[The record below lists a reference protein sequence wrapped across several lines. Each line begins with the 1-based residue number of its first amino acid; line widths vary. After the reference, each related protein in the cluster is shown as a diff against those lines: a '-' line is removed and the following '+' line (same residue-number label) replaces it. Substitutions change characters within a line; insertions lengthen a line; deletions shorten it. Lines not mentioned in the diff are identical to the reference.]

1 MILFLILNLAIS
13 TSNAAQTYSLSEC
26 YEFAVKR
33 SETILDQQ
41 EQLKQ
46 TEEHYNQAIGAVL
59 PQITATASY
68 LMQQQLPNSSG
79 FLQST
84 QPAAKITATQAL
96 FRGLR
101 EFATL
106 KQLKNLTEAQQA
118 TKNQA
123 ELTLYQEIATH
134 YFNLLTLDKDLQNIK
149 KEIEFFEQ
157 RIKDLQG
164 RVKIGRSRL
173 SEVLTN
179 EASLT
184 TVIAESELIRGQ
196 IAATRALFSFVTGLP
211 LDFSI
216 KDTDSAAFQLKNVDE
231 YLSQLENR
239 HDIAALRYQEQ
250 AADQNVSTAWGA
262 HLPSLDLTGNYYLLR
277 SGFLQ
282 DIKWDATL
290 SLSIPIFAGGATQS
304 LVREAASQ
312 RQQAELALT
321 RLRRQAESE
330 IRSLHSTLQADSLQ
344 VASLEKAAQI
354 AEKNF
359 KEQTREYRLGLVT
372 NIEVLQSLTSY
383 HEIQRSM
390 FRAKYAYQLDQE
402 KMKIA
407 TGSKI

>member
-1 MILFLILNLAIS
+1 MIQFLLLSLI
-13 TSNAAQTYSLSEC
+13 TSSALAQTYSLSDC
-26 YEFAVKR
+26 YEFARKR

-46 TEEHYNQAIGAVL
+46 AEEKYNQAIGAVL

-68 LMQQQLPNSSG
+68 LIQQQLPNSSG

-84 QPAAKITATQAL
+84 QPAARITATQPL

-106 KQLKNLTEAQQA
+106 KQLKNLTEAQQE

-123 ELTLYQEIATH
+123 ELILHQEVATH
-134 YFNLLTLDKDLQNIK
+134 YFNLLTLDKDLQTIK
-149 KEIEFFEQ
+149 KEIDYFEQ
-157 RIKDLQG
+157 RIKDLQS
-164 RVKIGRSRL
+164 RVRIGRSRL

-179 EASLT
+179 ETSLT
-184 TVIAESELIRGQ
+184 TLVAQSEQIRGQ
-196 IAATRALFSFVTGLP
+196 ITATRSLFSFVTGLP

-216 KDTDSAAFQLKNVDE
+216 KDTDSAQFQLKGIDE
-231 YLSQLENR
+231 YLSQLEHR
-239 HDIAALRYQEQ
+239 PDIASLRSQEN
-250 AADQNVSTAWGA
+250 AANQNVSTAWGA

-290 SLSIPIFAGGATQS
+290 SLTIPIFTGGATQS

-330 IRSLHSTLQADSLQ
+330 VRSLHATLQADSLQ

-383 HEIQRSM
+383 HEIQRSL
-390 FRAKYAYQLDQE
+390 FRAKYAYLLDQE
-402 KMKIA
+402 RIKIS